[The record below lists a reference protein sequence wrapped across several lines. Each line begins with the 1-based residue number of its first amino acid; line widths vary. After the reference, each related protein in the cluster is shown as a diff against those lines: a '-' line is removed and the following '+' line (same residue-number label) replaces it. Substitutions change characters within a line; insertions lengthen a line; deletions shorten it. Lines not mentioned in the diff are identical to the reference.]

1 MANYDTLSDSLKNI
15 PRCEFCKYQRDGKC
29 ELFFKNKKHPTIDV
43 SYYVTKGG
51 SPDVCPK
58 RH

>member
-1 MANYDTLSDSLKNI
+1 MANYGTLSNLLNTAPK
-15 PRCEFCKYQRDGKC
+15 CEFCKYQINGKC
-29 ELFFKNKKHPTIDV
+29 ERFFKNKKHPAIDI

-51 SPDVCPK
+51 SPDVCPR